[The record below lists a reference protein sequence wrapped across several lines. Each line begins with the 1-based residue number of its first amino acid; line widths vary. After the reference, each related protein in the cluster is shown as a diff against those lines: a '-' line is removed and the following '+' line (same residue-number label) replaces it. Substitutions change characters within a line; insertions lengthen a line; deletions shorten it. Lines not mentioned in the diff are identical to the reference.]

1 MRAHIKIIFLTLL
14 TVWLVHYNSW
24 SQSSNQEQPNVLF
37 IICDDLNDYQGIFS
51 GHPQAITPNI
61 NKLAASGVQFINAQ
75 SNVPVCSPSRNSL
88 ITGVYPHASKDFGWT
103 KLNKQPVLKNNK
115 TIIQYFKENGY
126 FTLGTGKIIHGNII
140 NDWDEWGMNTKHNYG
155 PLFFNGEA
163 ATVNPS
169 VPNPYNSIGPIDG
182 SYGRLSDGGISEG
195 KEGQKGWIY
204 GWDKKPLRYINDEDR
219 DLLQDELHAQWAI
232 KKLKELETQE
242 NQKPFFMGIGFVRPH
257 TPLHAPDKYFDMFPI
272 KDLKLEKW
280 QTDDNNDT
288 YWKNNFS
295 SDLKG
300 PKYYKM
306 LLESYN
312 GDREVAI
319 KHFLQAYLACVA
331 FVDEQVGKV
340 MEGLNN
346 STFKDN
352 TIVVF
357 TSDHGWQMGEKEY
370 LYKNSPWDESTRI
383 PFMIRDP
390 SRSNKLDKV
399 AHAVSLIDIYPTLKE
414 LCHLEK
420 KNTND
425 DKIIQLDG
433 YSLQPFLNNPKTEQW
448 QGPKGALTVLGA
460 GINEPIEGLAFSNNL
475 GALWYIEITKDL
487 DTSYVAKQNY
497 TYRTKDWRYILYKN
511 GKEELYNHTNDSYE
525 WNNLAQ
531 NPNYK
536 DIKSLLNKEMLLLIN
551 SNY

>member
-1 MRAHIKIIFLTLL
+1 MRAHIKIIFPTLL
-14 TVWLVHYNSW
+14 TIWLVHYNSW
-24 SQSSNQEQPNVLF
+24 SQSFNQEQPNVLF
-37 IICDDLNDYQGIFS
+37 IICDDLNDYQGIFG

-61 NKLAASGVQFINAQ
+61 DKLAASGVQFINAQ

-155 PLFFNGEA
+155 PFFFNGEA

-195 KEGQKGWIY
+195 KAGQKGWIY

-219 DLLQDELHAQWAI
+219 DLLQDELHAQWAV

-280 QTDDNNDT
+280 QTDDNKDT

-306 LLESYN
+306 LLASYN

-357 TSDHGWQMGEKEY
+357 TSDHGWQMGEKDY
-370 LYKNSPWDESTRI
+370 LFKNSPWEESIRI
-383 PFMIRDP
+383 PMIIKTP
-390 SRSNKLDKV
+390 KPKAGLKV
-399 AHAVSLIDIYPTLKE
+399 EQPVSLIDLYPTLAD
-414 LCHLEK
+414 LCNLKGNHKINEK
-420 KNTND
+420 GGD
-425 DKIIQLDG
+425 LG
-433 YSLQPFLNNPKTEQW
+433 GSSLRPLLADVKGWKGSN
-448 QGPKGALTVLGA
+448 GALTLVGNY
-460 GINEPIEGLAFSNNL
+460 GNKYPTEEQNFS
-475 GALWYIEITKDL
+475 
-487 DTSYVAKQNY
+487 
-497 TYRTKDWRYILYKN
+497 YRTKYWRYIRYGN
-511 GKEELYNHTNDSYE
+511 GEEELYDHKYDSYE
-525 WNNLAQ
+525 WENVANDKK
-531 NPNYK
+531 YK
-536 DIKSLLNKEMLLLIN
+536 KIKEKLRLEMDEIIKKG
-551 SNY
+551 